1 MLHAL
6 CTSLA
11 PTAACACPF
20 CKLTTAPDPAPTLP
34 FPHPSIF
41 SFLPHRYPSST
52 GRSFQEI
59 LRAVDSLQL
68 AERLPVATQAEWRP
82 GEEVMIKPSVSE
94 EEAKKL
100 FPDHH
105 VIQVKS
111 GKAYIRKTKV
121 PEE

>member
-1 MLHAL
+1 MQFD
-6 CTSLA
+6 CEEKDEQGRGF
-11 PTAACACPF
+11 AARAVYIIG
-20 CKLTTAPDPAPTLP
+20 PDRRLRL
-34 FPHPSIF
+34 SI
-41 SFLPHRYPSST
+41 LYPSST

-59 LRAVDSLQL
+59 LRAIDSLQL